1 MLCLCCNY
9 IKMLGEDYVKD
20 FAYILRGSPLGDM
33 AMSVKDKKQKWCHCS
48 EDANTVFC
56 RV

>member
-1 MLCLCCNY
+1 MLCLRYNY

-20 FAYILRGSPLGDM
+20 FAYILRGSPLIDM

-56 RV
+56 HV